1 MTMKLEVNGVQYD
14 NFTTASCEIRLD
26 ALTNTFSFTAVAA
39 EGEPL
44 PFSGGE
50 PCKVI
55 VDDQIVLTGNIE
67 VVSVE
72 YNGADHVILVQ
83 GRDLTGDL
91 LDSTL
96 DPISDLS
103 EAATTLKKL
112 IEIIL
117 DQIGLNI
124 DVIDETDSEPFN
136 VAEDIASPEAG
147 ENAFAFLEKYSRKLH
162 VLLTSDGDGNIV
174 ITENSGESVPGAI
187 QHIIG
192 ANDNNVLSSNFRF
205 DTTGRYNVYKMASQ
219 LNPSALF
226 SAGTVDLATVVNQGG
241 GVFDANVRA
250 SRQLVLVSEAPSSDG
265 PSIDRAQWEANI
277 RRARGLVY
285 SATVEGYRVDLTK
298 DNSDLWQINKLYQ
311 IIDDFLGKQEP
322 MLCNTV
328 TFTLDLV
335 DGQRTTLGFVDARS
349 YKLDLTEPVTST
361 IASDVLF

>member
-1 MTMKLEVNGVQYD
+1 MTMILEVNRVEYN
-14 NFTTASCEIRLD
+14 NFMSASCEIRLD

-44 PFSGGE
+44 PFSGGDV
-50 PCKVI
+50 CRVI
-55 VDDQIVLTGNIE
+55 VEDQVVLTGNIE
-67 VVSVE
+67 VVSVD
-72 YNGADHVILVQ
+72 YNGSDHIILIQ
-83 GRDLTGDL
+83 GRDSTGDL

-96 DPISDLS
+96 DPISDLR

-117 DQIGLNI
+117 DQIGLSI
-124 DVIDETDSEPFN
+124 SVIDEVNPEPFN

-147 ENAFAFLEKYSRKLH
+147 ENAFSFIEKYSRKKQ
-162 VLLTSDGDGNIV
+162 VLLTSDAFGNIV
-174 ITENSGESVPGAI
+174 ITQNSGESVPGAV

-192 ANDNNVLSSNFRF
+192 ANDNNVLLSSFRF
-205 DTTGRYNVYKMASQ
+205 DTTGRYNIYKMASQ

-241 GVFDANVRA
+241 GVFDADIRA
-250 SRQLVLVSEAPSSDG
+250 SRQLVLISEAPTSDS
-265 PSIDRAQWEANI
+265 PSKDRAQWEKNI
-277 RRARGLVY
+277 RKARGLVY